1 VISVTYRGR
10 EYSHP
15 GYRSPRALFGI
26 ARRAAAVLDGP
37 VLSLV
42 PRLLGS
48 YSQIAASADS
58 AVAAGV
64 GAVAAHRDAV
74 AEALQGRPLSA
85 LLADL
90 TADPVLDVV
99 DEVLQGATVDGAP
112 AGGTHAWHA
121 SGDPW
126 GPHAV
131 AALILW
137 TAQGF
142 SWPGGSRDATGEA
155 EDNKPGSPAGSSR
168 P

>member
-1 VISVTYRGR
+1 VISVSYQGR
-10 EYSHP
+10 EYTHP
-15 GYRSPRALFGI
+15 EYPSPRALFAI
-26 ARRAAAVLDGP
+26 ARRAAVALDGP
-37 VLSLV
+37 VVSLV

-48 YSQIAASADS
+48 YAQIAASADS

-64 GAVAAHRDAV
+64 GTIAAHRDAV

-85 LLADL
+85 LLEDL
-90 TADPVLDVV
+90 TSEAVLALV
-99 DEVLQGATVDGAP
+99 DEVLRGATVDGAP
-112 AGGTHAWHA
+112 AGSTHAWHA

-142 SWPGGSRDATGEA
+142 SWPGGSSGATGKQA
-155 EDNKPGSPAGSSR
+155 AKPGSRRGRLKP
-168 P
+168 